1 MKNRALG
8 NEHSRKGKKN
18 SQSQT
23 ISSFIK
29 GTFLKTINQWYS
41 GRTWATIRNVL
52 QQIPT
57 PPFFLHYQNVK
68 LLYKIQLIGTG
79 KV

>member
-1 MKNRALG
+1 MKNRAAG
-8 NEHSRKGKKN
+8 NEQTIEEEKKN

-52 QQIPT
+52 QQVPT
-57 PPFFLHYQNVK
+57 PLFFALPK
-68 LLYKIQLIGTG
+68 C
-79 KV
+79 KVTI